1 MSEEHRLYLKKLK
14 TRKIVIRI
22 SQFGTLIFLLG
33 IWELAAYLEWADPFI
48 ISSPSRVAKSIASLY
63 SSGELFTHSFAS
75 LWETVLSFTLSTV
88 LGTVIAVALWWND
101 FLRRVAEPYIVV
113 LNSLPKIALGP
124 LIIIWVGAGKAA
136 VIVMALMISLVITII
151 SALQGFSSVDSEK
164 IDLLRSMGA
173 KKGMIF
179 LKLVFP
185 QNIPNLLGILK
196 INVGLSWV
204 GTIMGE
210 YLVSRDGLG
219 YLLVYGGQVFRLD
232 LVMASTVI
240 LSVLATAMYL
250 LVGLLEKLVS
260 KHFSDGGTFK

>member
-1 MSEEHRLYLKKLK
+1 MSEEHRLYLKKAK
-14 TRKIVIRI
+14 IRKLVIRI
-22 SQFGTLIFLLG
+22 TQFGVLILLLG
-33 IWELAAYLEWADPFI
+33 LWELSAYLEWADPFI
-48 ISSPSRVAKSIASLY
+48 TSSPSGVAKSIASLY

-75 LWETVLSFTLSTV
+75 LWETVVSFLLSTA
-88 LGTVIAVALWWND
+88 LGTLIAVALWWND
-101 FLRRVAEPYIVV
+101 FLRRVTEPYVVV

-136 VIVMALMISLVITII
+136 IITMALMISLIITVI
-151 SALQGFSSVDSEK
+151 SALQGFNSVDSEK

-173 KKGMIF
+173 NKRQIF
-179 LKLVFP
+179 LKLVLP
-185 QNIPNLLGILK
+185 QNIPNILSILK

-210 YLVSRDGLG
+210 YLVSREGLG

-240 LSVLATAMYL
+240 LSVLATVMYL
-250 LVGLLEKLVS
+250 AVQLLEKIVS
-260 KHFSDGGTFK
+260 KYF